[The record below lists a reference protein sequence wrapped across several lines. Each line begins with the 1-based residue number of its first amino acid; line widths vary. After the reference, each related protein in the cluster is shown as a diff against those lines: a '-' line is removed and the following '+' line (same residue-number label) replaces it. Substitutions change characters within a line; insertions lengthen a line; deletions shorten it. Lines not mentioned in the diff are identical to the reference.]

1 MKKPIAIDLFCGAG
15 GMSEGILQ
23 AGFNIVF
30 SSDKSEEA
38 GKTYQ
43 ARHEQLGLKQNYNT
57 YFENM
62 DIKDLTGKYIREKVN
77 NLDVY
82 KESKEKII
90 EIDAIFGGPPCQGF
104 SRAGLRKENDP
115 RNFLFREYLR
125 VVNDLKPKYVVME
138 NVLGLLDTKLKDFV
152 SYSGKIYDGE
162 TKVTR
167 ILESEFR
174 AAGYH
179 IKDYGLHK
187 DETIDFKKLIL
198 NSSDFGAPQRRQR
211 VIIVAYRD
219 GEKEPQDINNFKCK
233 EKVSIKE
240 ALADL
245 ITDKKKRKKALEELK
260 AEGKMSYLNDSKN
273 GRTHSTLTNKPLSLL
288 EAFETD
294 QPLNSELSK
303 HLHYIEDRFSLFK
316 EGESAKNVKDRFL
329 KKSSISYKKI
339 PALLQHSYNLLNKKG
354 LFLSIEEYE
363 KALDIFDKL
372 GEELK
377 EEIINAIFSKKNIRV
392 KLNSHEPSRTVVT
405 LPDDYISP
413 FEKRT
418 FSVREMARLQSFDD
432 SFEFLG
438 KRTTGGARRKFEVP
452 QYTQVGNAV
461 PPLLARAVAKTIMDV
476 LVSE

>member
-23 AGFNIVF
+23 AGFHIAF
-30 SSDKSEEA
+30 SSDKSPEA
-38 GKTYQ
+38 SITYKN
-43 ARHEQLGLKQNYNT
+43 RHEQLGLQQGINT
-57 YFENM
+57 YFETM
-62 DIKDLTGKYIREKVN
+62 DIKDLTGEYALNKIN
-77 NLDVY
+77 NLEVY
-82 KESKEKII
+82 KNSSKKVKK
-90 EIDAIFGGPPCQGF
+90 IDAIFGGPPCQGF

-125 VVNDLKPKYVVME
+125 VVNDVKPRYVVME
-138 NVLGLLDTKLKDFV
+138 NVTGLLDTKLKDFV

-167 ILESEFR
+167 ILESEFK

-187 DETIDFKKLIL
+187 DESIDFKKLTL

-219 GEKEPQDINNFKCK
+219 GEKEPKNINDFKCR

-245 ITDKKKRKKALEELK
+245 IIDKKKRKKVLEELK
-260 AEGKMSYLNDSKN
+260 AEGKMGYLNDSIN
-273 GRTHSTLTNKPLSLL
+273 GRTHSVLTKKPLSLE
-288 EAFETD
+288 EAFGTNK
-294 QPLNSELSK
+294 PLNSELSK

-329 KKSSISYKKI
+329 KKSSIPYKKI
-339 PALLQHSYNLLNKKG
+339 PALLDHSYNLLNKKG
-354 LFLSIEEYE
+354 SFSSIEEYE

-372 GEELK
+372 SEDLK

-413 FEKRT
+413 FENRT

-461 PPLLARAVAKTIMDV
+461 PPLLARAVAKTIIDV
-476 LVSE
+476 IK

>member
-1 MKKPIAIDLFCGAG
+1 MNKPIAIDLFCGAG

-23 AGFNIVF
+23 AGFHIAF
-30 SSDKSEEA
+30 SSDKSPEA
-38 GKTYQ
+38 SITYKN
-43 ARHEQLGLKQNYNT
+43 RHEQLGLQQGINT
-57 YFENM
+57 YFETM
-62 DIKDLTGKYIREKVN
+62 DIKDLTGEYALNKINALE
-77 NLDVY
+77 VY
-82 KESKEKII
+82 KNSSKKIKK
-90 EIDAIFGGPPCQGF
+90 IDAIFGGPPCQGF

-125 VVNDLKPKYVVME
+125 VVNDIQPRYVVME
-138 NVLGLLDTKLKDFV
+138 NVTGLLDTELKDFV
-152 SYSGKIYDGE
+152 SYNGKVYDGE
-162 TKVTR
+162 IKVTK
-167 ILESEFR
+167 ILESEFK

-187 DETIDFKKLIL
+187 DETIDFKKLTL

-219 GEKEPQDINNFKCK
+219 GEKEPKDINNFRSK
-233 EKVSIKE
+233 EKISIKE

-245 ITDKKKRKKALEELK
+245 IIDKKKRNKALTELK
-260 AEGKMSYLNDSKN
+260 AEGKMGYLNDSIN
-273 GRTHSTLTNKPLSLL
+273 GRTHSILTEKPLSLE
-288 EAFETD
+288 EAFGTD
-294 QPLNSELSK
+294 KPLNSELSN
-303 HLHYIEDRFSLFK
+303 HFPYIENRFSLFK

-329 KKSSISYKKI
+329 KRSSIPYKKI
-339 PALLQHSYNLLNKKG
+339 PALLEHSYTLLNKKG
-354 LFLSIEEYE
+354 FFSSLEDYE

-372 GEELK
+372 DVELK

-413 FEKRT
+413 FENRT

-461 PPLLARAVAKTIMDV
+461 PPLLAKAVAKTIISV
-476 LVSE
+476 IK